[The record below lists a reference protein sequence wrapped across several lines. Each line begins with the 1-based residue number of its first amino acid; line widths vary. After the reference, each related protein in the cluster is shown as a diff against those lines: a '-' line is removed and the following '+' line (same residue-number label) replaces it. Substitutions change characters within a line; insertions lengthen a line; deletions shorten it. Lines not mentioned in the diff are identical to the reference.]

1 LAIFFYFATEP
12 IILSALYH
20 HKNRKNKIP
29 KEYRNLVSDC
39 GQTDFLSVSLF
50 RKFYL
55 NYSFYF
61 Y

>member
-1 LAIFFYFATEP
+1 LLH